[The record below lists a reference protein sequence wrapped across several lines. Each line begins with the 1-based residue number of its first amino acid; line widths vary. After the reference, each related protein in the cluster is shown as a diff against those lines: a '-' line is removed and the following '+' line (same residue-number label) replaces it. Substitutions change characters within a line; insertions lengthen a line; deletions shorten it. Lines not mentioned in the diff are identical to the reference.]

1 MTITL
6 TGFMGSGKSS
16 VGKELSSIL
25 GYPLIDL
32 DSYIED
38 KEGESIP
45 EIFARGGESLF
56 REIESASLREVLSKE
71 EKDSGRILSLGGGTP
86 EKTENALLIK
96 EKTTCIYLKA
106 SVDTL
111 VSNLENDF
119 EGRPM
124 LKGTDLRGR
133 VEELMAR
140 REESYLECASYVI
153 EIDGKPFKAVAEEIS
168 SLLK

>member
-38 KEGESIP
+38 KAGESVP

-71 EKDSGRILSLGGGTP
+71 EKDSG
-86 EKTENALLIK
+86 
-96 EKTTCIYLKA
+96 
-106 SVDTL
+106 
-111 VSNLENDF
+111 
-119 EGRPM
+119 
-124 LKGTDLRGR
+124 
-133 VEELMAR
+133 
-140 REESYLECASYVI
+140 
-153 EIDGKPFKAVAEEIS
+153 
-168 SLLK
+168 